1 MTPERAS
8 VITHKKINT
17 TIKIFELFLQWLKR
31 DISLRYSTSVLGPLW
46 LLLQPLIYIL
56 VFTLVFYG
64 FFKIRWPEGDGSAL
78 DYGLKVFIGLM
89 LYNFISEILHR
100 SPTLITSHAFLVTK
114 VRFPLPLL
122 GAVTV
127 GSTLLQLLIAILI
140 IIPFIIAKSSVW
152 PEVMLMPLVLLPL
165 AITAVGL
172 SWFLSAL
179 GVYLRDLVSIMPVL
193 TSLMMFLSPV
203 FYPSGV
209 VPESTSW
216 LIHLNPLAWAIDMS
230 RSLLLQGHLPS
241 VEQWLIQ
248 ILGALAI
255 AWLGLLF
262 FNRVSGGFS
271 DVI

>member
-1 MTPERAS
+1 MTTEKAN
-8 VITHKKINT
+8 VITRKGINA

-31 DISLRYSTSVLGPLW
+31 DLSLRYSTSVLGPLW
-46 LLLQPLIYIL
+46 LLIQPLIYIS
-56 VFTLVFYG
+56 VFTLVFHG
-64 FFKIRWPEGDGSAL
+64 FFKLRWPEGDGSAL
-78 DYGLKVFIGLM
+78 DYGLKVFVGLM

-114 VRFPLPLL
+114 VRFPLLLL

-127 GSTLLQLLIAILI
+127 SSTLLQLLIALLLVT
-140 IIPFIIAKSSVW
+140 PFILAKGSVW
-152 PEVMLMPLVLLPL
+152 PGVILPLALLPL

-193 TSLMMFLSPV
+193 TSLIMFLSPV
-203 FYPSGV
+203 FYPSKI

-216 LIHLNPLAWAIDMS
+216 LIHLNPLAWAIEMS
-230 RSLLLQGHLPS
+230 RSLLLQGYPPS
-241 VEQWLIQ
+241 LEQWLIQ
-248 ILGALAI
+248 ILDSLAL
-255 AWLGLLF
+255 AWLGFLF